1 MEKLC
6 VYSSQALNLF
16 DFINIDYNEPVLE
29 YCVGPCAINRNKL
42 LDINGGFLEDIEFA
56 KQNVIVIFDGKSRF
70 KEVVFNCRNIGK
82 KNQSG
87 SAHFI
92 YEFNDKFT
100 FSKFILILHCL
111 IFCLLNKINPILFYE
126 HRGFLVVNNL
136 FPDNVDN
143 VNKRGIFNATSKI
156 TRLFVRN
163 ILYLFKVDNI
173 VVEFIR

>member
-16 DFINIDYNEPVLE
+16 DFINIDYNEPILE

-82 KNQSG
+82 KIKVAQR
-87 SAHFI
+87 
-92 YEFNDKFT
+92 
-100 FSKFILILHCL
+100 
-111 IFCLLNKINPILFYE
+111 ILFM
-126 HRGFLVVNNL
+126 NL
-136 FPDNVDN
+136 MINSHSQN
-143 VNKRGIFNATSKI
+143 S
-156 TRLFVRN
+156 
-163 ILYLFKVDNI
+163 Y
-173 VVEFIR
+173 